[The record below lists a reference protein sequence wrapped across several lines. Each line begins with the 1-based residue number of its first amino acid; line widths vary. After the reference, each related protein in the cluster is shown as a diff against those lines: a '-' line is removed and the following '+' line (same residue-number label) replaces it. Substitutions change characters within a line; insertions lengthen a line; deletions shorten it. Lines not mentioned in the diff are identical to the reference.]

1 MHPWTVLLCVHD
13 MFYKGLL
20 FISKPFLLPLLSF
33 EKHVYDAKNTG
44 SDFSKNDVGG
54 YHDADRNFLK
64 DSLRL

>member
-1 MHPWTVLLCVHD
+1 

-54 YHDADRNFLK
+54 YADADRDFLK